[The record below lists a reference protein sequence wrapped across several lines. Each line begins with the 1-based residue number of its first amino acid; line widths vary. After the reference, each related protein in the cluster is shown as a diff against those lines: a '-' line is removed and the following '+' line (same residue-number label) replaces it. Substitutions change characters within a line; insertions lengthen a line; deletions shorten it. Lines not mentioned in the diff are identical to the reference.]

1 MALYSRAQYDQDM
14 DTLEKASQQISRLV
28 ASGEMTGLRSL
39 IVTKE
44 IEQLMRECKGKLMR
58 TRWILTESELQKK
71 LKRHL
76 KELAELS
83 QPRGA

>member
-1 MALYSRAQYDQDM
+1 M